1 MNRRYQVYLGV
12 IAFLVL
18 VILGRLWL
26 NSGKVFVGKD
36 TGEAAHGVVFLPED
50 FRLHVDVHVA
60 NGPHR
65 DLFQAQGGTPLPH
78 TDHARPATVKV
89 KAATL
94 PPANPAQTG
103 GQPAD
108 SALGQ
113 FKLLGVVFRGGK
125 GQVYLAFDKDSVMAH
140 AGDTVLGQFA
150 VDRVAV
156 DAVELRDLKTN
167 TIRRIPVSG
176 KRER

>member
-1 MNRRYQVYLGV
+1 MNRRYQIYLGV

-26 NSGKVFVGKD
+26 NSGKVFVRKD
-36 TGEAAHGVVFLPED
+36 SGEAAHGVVFLPED
-50 FRLHVDVHVA
+50 FKLHVDFYVA

-65 DLFQAQGGTPLPH
+65 DLFQAQGGTLLTH
-78 TDHARPATVKV
+78 TEHARPATVK
-89 KAATL
+89 AAKL
-94 PPANPAQTG
+94 LPANPAQTG

-125 GQVYLAFDKDSVMAH
+125 GQVYLASDRDSVMAH

-150 VDRVAV
+150 VDKVAV

-176 KRER
+176 K